1 MRGEKF
7 TTIPYGAGAVTT
19 APVDPV
25 TALGL
30 ESGRYLTAIARAEPE
45 NSILEVVQGF
55 SKILEII
62 NWWFWETIRKVI
74 LIIVLSRRL
83 PAARFVLWGQFTIK
97 L

>member
-62 NWWFWETIRKVI
+62 NWWYWETIRKVTPTI
-74 LIIVLSRRL
+74 ALSRLL
-83 PAARFVLWGQFTIK
+83 PAPRFVLSARSTTMR
-97 L
+97 